1 MNNTNNTSIDYKTA
15 SRIESKIYK
24 HLKNTEWEYKNCL
37 VEYSVYEEAKAT
49 YALVKSVYDK
59 ALINELLA

>member
-15 SRIESKIYK
+15 LNNESKAYA
-24 HLKNTEWEYKNCL
+24 HLKNVEWEYKNGL
-37 VEYSVYEEAKAT
+37 AQYADYQLAKAF
-49 YALVKSVYDK
+49 YARTKSRFNE